1 MELPKLQLGRKVE
14 LGWCNPRAWLLLPL
28 PLLLLLLRQW
38 PLLLLLLLLLLLSLP
53 LMAIRRLASRWP
65 GHASA
70 APLP

>member
-14 LGWCNPRAWLLLPL
+14 LGWCNPQTWLLL

-38 PLLLLLLLLLLLSLP
+38 PLLLLLLLLLSVP